1 MELNIDK
8 CLHLVGIGDNVVIQY
23 NMINIKNHIYFKD
36 IKIKISEA
44 MTVTSEC
51 MLFMDHCSVDFH
63 CEGILPD
70 PNSVIDV
77 KNCSFNGGESSYAAI
92 SIGEVFDDVSSITCT
107 QCVFKGCGSLEGT
120 PCISLDDASTDDLT
134 DGSFKLVNNL
144 FINNCGLPIG
154 SCELSGCLYVK
165 QNEAI
170 FEGNRMKLTGKDVGD
185 DLLWLFVN
193 Q

>member
-1 MELNIDK
+1 MQYHSID
-8 CLHLVGIGDNVVIQY
+8 
-23 NMINIKNHIYFKD
+23 INNRIYFKD
-36 IKIKISEA
+36 IKIKVCGP
-44 MTVTSEC
+44 MNVFSEC
-51 MLFMDHCSVDFH
+51 MLFMDHCNVDFDEQ
-63 CEGILPD
+63 CILPY

-77 KNCSFNGGESSYAAI
+77 NNCSFNGGECSYAAI
-92 SIGEVFDDVSSITCT
+92 SIGDDASGGLSIICT
-107 QCVFKGCGSLEGT
+107 QCVFKGCGNLQGT
-120 PCISLDDASTDDLT
+120 PCISLDHSSTNDLT